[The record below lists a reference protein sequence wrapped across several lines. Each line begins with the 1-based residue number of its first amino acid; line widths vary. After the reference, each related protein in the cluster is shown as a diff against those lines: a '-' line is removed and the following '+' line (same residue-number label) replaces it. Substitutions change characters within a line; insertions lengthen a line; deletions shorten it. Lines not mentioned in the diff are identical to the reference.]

1 MILNESFCYAHRSVP
16 LSEKL
21 PLAAEENKY
30 RDPQIGNMQTGRDLA
45 TFGLKG
51 MSPPNLSPQKTLWKR
66 K

>member
-1 MILNESFCYAHRSVP
+1 MTPNDTVILIDQWSAIIREVP
-16 LSEKL
+16 
-21 PLAAEENKY
+21 PAADGNKY

>member
-1 MILNESFCYAHRSVP
+1 MTFYCIHRSVKLSH